1 MNKLKTLFENLAK
14 KAGVDITDEGF
25 AKTLELIK
33 DFEVSEEIATKLESN
48 LYDIEG
54 AKQNYTLKQHFTA
67 TSLNGVDAQLKEALS
82 ELIEDDSTIS
92 EILGIKTT
100 NARIKASLFKIRE
113 LESAKAKAE
122 GKGDDGKAK
131 KAQEEIDRL
140 LADWKTKEA
149 TYLSQIEQEKSS
161 KFSEIEKLQHKF
173 FLQGLD
179 YDKSKTMEENL
190 LLADFHINNELLAK
204 GVKRIYNTETDRFEL
219 KRADDITLDYLDERN
234 NKTSYEDFSKGVLLN
249 RKLLAVSDGGTTPAN
264 PNTQESS
271 VSHQVIDTSAYE
283 NFKIP
288 E

>member
-14 KAGVDITDEGF
+14 KAGVDITDAEF

-33 DFEVSEEIATKLESN
+33 DFEVSDDIATKLESN

-131 KAQEEIDRL
+131 KAQEEIDKL
-140 LADWKTKEA
+140 IADFKTKEA

-190 LLADFHINNELLAK
+190 LLADFHINNELQAK

-249 RKLLAVSDGGTTPAN
+249 RKLLAVSDAGATPPN
-264 PNTQESS
+264 PNTQESN

>member
-14 KAGVDITDEGF
+14 KAGVDITDAEF

-33 DFEVSEEIATKLESN
+33 DFEVSDDIATKLESN

-54 AKQNYTLKQHFTA
+54 AKQNYILKQHFTA

-122 GKGDDGKAK
+122 GKGDDSKAK
-131 KAQEEIDRL
+131 KAQEEIDKL
-140 LADWKTKEA
+140 IADFKTKEA

-190 LLADFHINNELLAK
+190 LLADFHINNELQAK

-249 RKLLAVSDGGTTPAN
+249 RKLLAVSDTGATPAN
-264 PNTQESS
+264 PNTQESN